1 MPSADQSA
9 RFSSPA
15 LFADRTRVD
24 LDEGTDAPVTRS
36 RGSVL
41 PELSSL
47 PRRQRLIVLSVG
59 GALLAVLGFL
69 VIASLRTPPQISV
82 AATRPSAAPAIV
94 VTPVSSGKLQPPAP
108 IIFDPSSLPLEAD
121 PEKKKKPAVGTGSA
135 APAPRPAGARR
146 DYGI

>member
-1 MPSADQSA
+1 MSSADQSA

-15 LFADRTRVD
+15 LFTDRTRVD
-24 LDEGTDAPVTRS
+24 VDEGTDAPVTRT

-47 PRRQRLIVLSVG
+47 PRKQRLIVLSVG

-69 VIASLRTPPQISV
+69 VIASLRNPPQTSV

-94 VTPVSSGKLQPPAP
+94 VTPVASSQMQPAP
-108 IIFDPSSLPLEAD
+108 IILDPSSLPLEE
-121 PEKKKKPAVGTGSA
+121 EKKKKPGVGGGTV
-135 APAPRPAGARR
+135 APGPRPAGAPR